1 MAGYDELAK
10 FITADPGLSIYRRFS
25 YLNTKNIL
33 YLQAELVNL
42 EAQLERIIREDIQS
56 QEPNRELFP
65 YSLWHLKW
73 FGQDPKSRDSLQWTK
88 VLEIRKTLKE
98 YNNAIFQ
105 QSQLM
110 KLEGPSSNNLSVLRD
125 WLIRPE
131 GGNLFL
137 KSWEFDTWKYDNDL
151 MCLGGL
157 QNGTDSLTRWI
168 YERVIPWFHDHWGHS
183 HKQPDPEGGVYIYDD
198 KKILMATNIASAILS
213 SLLPALSILIL
224 YLIKNPF
231 AKLGAMIGFTVA
243 FAIVIA
249 IVVKARR
256 VETFAA
262 ATAFAAVQAVFI
274 GGSCDQACK

>member
-10 FITADPGLSIYRRFS
+10 FITADPGLSICHRFS

-42 EAQLERIIREDIQS
+42 EAELEEIISDDIES
-56 QEPNRELFP
+56 QVPDRKLFP
-65 YSLWHLKW
+65 VSLLHLK
-73 FGQDPKSRDSLQWTK
+73 GSSEDPNSRNSAQWTK
-88 VLEIRKTLKE
+88 FLELRKTLKE
-98 YNNAIFQ
+98 YNDAILQ

-110 KLEGPSSNNLSVLRD
+110 KLERPSSNNLSVLRD
-125 WLIRPE
+125 WLTRPN
-131 GGNLFL
+131 GGFL
-137 KSWEFDTWKYDNDL
+137 KAWELDTWKYDNDL
-151 MCLGGL
+151 ICLGGL

-183 HKQPDPEGGVYIYDD
+183 HKQPDPEAGIYIYDD

-231 AKLGAMIGFTVA
+231 AKLGAMVGFTVA
-243 FAIVIA
+243 FATVIA
-249 IVVKARR
+249 TVVKARR

-262 ATAFAAVQAVFI
+262 ATA
-274 GGSCDQACK
+274 